1 MIIDVLD
8 NNNYLA
14 RQIISRIK
22 KLATECLKHLKSSPQ
37 SELCISI
44 IDDESM
50 RNLYETY
57 KGRRRTTDVL
67 SFPQSGNLLGD
78 IVISY
83 ETAKRNSS
91 THNTRINEEL
101 ARLVI
106 HGILH
111 LKGFNH
117 KKPGERKKMR
127 EKEAELGKI
136 LKELGIEF

>member
-8 NNNYLA
+8 NNNYLT

-22 KLATECLKHLKSSPQ
+22 KIARQCLKHLKSSPET
-37 SELCISI
+37 ELCISI

-50 RNLYETY
+50 RNLYEIY

-91 THNTRINEEL
+91 AYNTGINDEL

-111 LKGFNH
+111 LTGFDH
-117 KKPGERKKMR
+117 KKPGERKIMR
-127 EKEAELGKI
+127 EKEAELEKT
-136 LKELGIEF
+136 LKELGVKF